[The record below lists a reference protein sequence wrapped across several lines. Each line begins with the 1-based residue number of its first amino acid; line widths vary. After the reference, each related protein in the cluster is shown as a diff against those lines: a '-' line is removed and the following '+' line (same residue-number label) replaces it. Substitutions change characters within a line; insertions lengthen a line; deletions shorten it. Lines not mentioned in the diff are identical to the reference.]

1 MKLFKVHYFDH
12 VLNHGKIQ
20 HIYAKDIEQAAD
32 KWQGM
37 RLSTQETII
46 EISEADMIITFKEQ
60 EIESFPDAEGVSN
73 ILSELKD
80 QSYGSYD
87 WIEEDYTTS
96 FGRVDGKP
104 ALTIG
109 IKVTELEGRRS

>member
-37 RLSTQETII
+37 RLSTQETIGI
-46 EISEADMIITFKEQ
+46 NDYSKRFVE
-60 EIESFPDAEGVSN
+60 
-73 ILSELKD
+73 
-80 QSYGSYD
+80 
-87 WIEEDYTTS
+87 WED
-96 FGRVDGKP
+96 
-104 ALTIG
+104 
-109 IKVTELEGRRS
+109 